1 MATLP
6 FNSGG
11 AILHCLA
18 RPKMAPFRV
27 MPASNA
33 VYKLTTISEVFDGH
47 TRKVHSNEKKLS
59 HRSDRRK

>member
-18 RPKMAPFRV
+18 RPEMSPFRV
-27 MPASNA
+27 MPASNNG
-33 VYKLTTISEVFDGH
+33 YKLTMISEVFEGH
-47 TRKVHSNEKKLS
+47 TRKMN
-59 HRSDRRK
+59 